1 MRTRTPDEPARP
13 DALDEVLESL
23 GQLFADLGLVVRI
36 LQERRAAADRLRR
49 PLAQQLEALPALI
62 AQVLPLL

>member
-36 LQERRAAADRLRR
+36 LQERRAAADWLRR
-49 PLAQQLEALPALI
+49 PLAQQLEALQALI

>member
-1 MRTRTPDEPARP
+1 MRTRTPDEPTRA
-13 DALDEVLESL
+13 DELDEVLESL

-49 PLAQQLEALPALI
+49 PLAQQLEALQALI
-62 AQVLPLL
+62 TQVLPLL